1 MLACLCCR
9 VERRERARLK
19 NVKFSGKGS
28 DPKVRY
34 TFTSGILSVSSLYQS
49 SLTVSACLQTM
60 TRVVNDDTCGKR

>member
-34 TFTSGILSVSSLYQS
+34 TFTSDILSVSSLCIS
-49 SLTVSACLQTM
+49 PHSPCPRAC
-60 TRVVNDDTCGKR
+60 KR